1 LGTEWFIFSLVSD
14 TGNKK
19 TPVSNDNSGKVK
31 DNHDSSDDEFGFY
44 ALAKIQ
50 SGKLNNLKL
59 FFKEGVSLFSLYFV
73 PST

>member
-19 TPVSNDNSGKVK
+19 IPVSNDNSGKVK

-44 ALAKIQ
+44 ALAKIK
-50 SGKLNNLKL
+50 SGKLNKTF
-59 FFKEGVSLFSLYFV
+59 FFKEGGSLFSLYFV